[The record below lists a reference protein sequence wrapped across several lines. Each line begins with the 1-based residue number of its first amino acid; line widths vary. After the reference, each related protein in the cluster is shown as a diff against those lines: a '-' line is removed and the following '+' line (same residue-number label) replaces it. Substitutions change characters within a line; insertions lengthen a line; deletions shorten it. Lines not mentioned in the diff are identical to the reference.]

1 MILIPRP
8 TGNPA
13 GAWSF
18 TAASVNA
25 DSNLDGVTQSIAV
38 YGIDLIGN
46 RSTDPLML
54 DVIVDNV
61 GPALAVTQLV
71 FNKVYTPAIPAPIG
85 TASDSDVVES
95 VLVRVESP
103 NGATYLEPVALDGS
117 DWSYALR
124 PDAIGRYRLSVL
136 AYDRPATR
144 AWPGRSR
151 ST

>member
-71 FNKVYTPAIPAPIG
+71 FNKVYTPPIPAPIG
-85 TASDSDVVES
+85 TAIDRDMVERL
-95 VLVRVESP
+95 LVHLEWP
-103 NGATYLEPVALDGS
+103 KCATERDTVALDGS

-124 PDAIGRYRLSVL
+124 PDAIGGYRLSVL